1 MAGRLGLIAGRGD
14 LPLRLLDAC
23 RAAGREVFVIALEGQ
38 AAATLVDAGTPHAWA
53 RVGAAGRII
62 ALLRAARVEELVMAG
77 KVERPT
83 LAELR
88 PDWRA
93 VRFLAR
99 RGGRL
104 GGDDD
109 LLAAIVDSIEREEG
123 IRVIAPEAVLDELPA
138 PVGVLGRCRPDAA
151 DEADIDLGMAAAV
164 RLGARDVGQ
173 AVVVQQGRVLGLED
187 AEGTDALIARAG
199 ALQLSGRPGILVK
212 IRKPQQDSRSDPPV
226 IGPQTIHQA
235 AAAGLGGIAVEA
247 GGTLLLDRAE
257 TIRLADT
264 AGLFLVGVAVRRS
277 GQ

>member
-23 RAAGREVFVIALEGQ
+23 RAAGRDVFVVALEGQ
-38 AAATLVDAGTPHAWA
+38 ATDALVAAGTPHAWA

-62 ALLRAARVEELVMAG
+62 ALLREAGVEELVMAG
-77 KVERPT
+77 KVERPS

-88 PDWRA
+88 PDWKA
-93 VRFLAR
+93 IKFLAR

-104 GGDDD
+104 GGDDE
-109 LLAAIVDSIEREEG
+109 LLAAIMEAIEREEG
-123 IRVIAPEAVLDELPA
+123 MRVIAPEAVLDELPA
-138 PVGVLGRCRPDAA
+138 SLGVLGHCRPDAG
-151 DEADIDLGMAAAV
+151 DEADIALGVAAAA

-187 AEGTDALIARAG
+187 VEGTDALIARAG
-199 ALQLSGRPGILVK
+199 ALQLAGRAGILVK
-212 IRKPQQDSRSDPPV
+212 IRKPQQDNRADPPV
-226 IGPQTIHQA
+226 VGPQTVRQA
-235 AAAGLGGIAVEA
+235 AAVGLGGIAVEA

-257 TIRLADT
+257 TIRLADE
-264 AGLFLVGVAVRRS
+264 AGLFLVGVAVNRP